1 MEQSWVAHLLQ
12 HRHTKKEKKNLLQH
26 KLARQ
31 VASAHTQ
38 GWVDHLRSG
47 QIMPDKE
54 GRKHILVHLIIVT
67 PNEKTNAQ

>member
-12 HRHTKKEKKNLLQH
+12 HRHAQKEKKNLLQH

-31 VASAHTQ
+31 VALAHTR
-38 GWVDHLRSG
+38 GRVDHLWSG

-54 GRKHILVHLIIVT
+54 GRQHVLVRLVLVT
-67 PNEKTNAQ
+67 SNEKTNAQ